1 MNCPVC
7 FNPQNTLVQSG
18 NCGHV
23 ISCDNCFSRTLTAT
37 NNRCP
42 EVECNSIVTS
52 SVLITIEPMECEYE
66 D

>member
-1 MNCPVC
+1 MSCPVC
-7 FNPQNTLVQSG
+7 FHPENTLVQSR

-23 ISCDNCFSRTLTAT
+23 ISCDNCFSRTLIAT

-42 EVECNSIVTS
+42 EVGCNTNVTHC
-52 SVLITIEPMECEYE
+52 VLIAIEPMECENE